1 MNSFD
6 QDPFGSATHGPAT
19 HGAAAQGPAT
29 QGPATSIRDPT
40 SRRRRI
46 FLATVAVMIAV
57 WFATNIAASVLNSLY
72 FYRGP
77 FGEST
82 ILSMIS
88 TGLMGITQGILVA
101 AALQIAVWWQWPVP
115 RRPSWKLL
123 IFLVASYSAV
133 NLYPYLDFQM
143 WEMFAERWFVML
155 VLMLVFHLI
164 VVPLYLL
171 GMSVPGR
178 LWLFRLLDTRED
190 ERSSQLSSPSQQRWS
205 IAGFITLTLLVAV
218 LMAVYQG
225 MRRLF
230 ETELSSSVVVS
241 YPPNDLVMMVYHA
254 VDIITDLIVLWA
266 AALSCFRRHRVV
278 LLLLLFSMTLSAL
291 AEFAYMSIINQ
302 GQSVI
307 PIGWFSIFVRHGINV
322 ATVYL
327 VSRWCFRR
335 WRTAGFQI
343 RGWVQGRELATR

>member
-6 QDPFGSATHGPAT
+6 QDPLEPAT
-19 HGAAAQGPAT
+19 HGAAA

-72 FYRGP
+72 SYRGP

-155 VLMLVFHLI
+155 VLMLKHKQV
-164 VVPLYLL
+164 
-171 GMSVPGR
+171 
-178 LWLFRLLDTRED
+178 
-190 ERSSQLSSPSQQRWS
+190 
-205 IAGFITLTLLVAV
+205 LLV
-218 LMAVYQG
+218 Q
-225 MRRLF
+225 RLF
-230 ETELSSSVVVS
+230 FLLS
-241 YPPNDLVMMVYHA
+241 
-254 VDIITDLIVLWA
+254 
-266 AALSCFRRHRVV
+266 
-278 LLLLLFSMTLSAL
+278 LFL
-291 AEFAYMSIINQ
+291 EN
-302 GQSVI
+302 
-307 PIGWFSIFVRHGINV
+307 
-322 ATVYL
+322 
-327 VSRWCFRR
+327 
-335 WRTAGFQI
+335 
-343 RGWVQGRELATR
+343 